1 MNGSRFAGGILAVAA
16 LGTIIAMAFHPSD
29 AHAAGTA
36 AVVHSSMI
44 VLLLAMGW
52 GFVQF
57 AASRGVWGGW
67 VSAGLVA
74 YAASVFAHV
83 LAGTINGFVVP
94 ALLDPAAP
102 VSHDIFRFAWQLN
115 QALAKFGMIA
125 ASAAY
130 LLWAVDLWRR
140 DGDSLLAATGSAIGV
155 AVPVLLL
162 SGLVK
167 LDVHGAL
174 LLYGLHAL
182 WAIMVGVAMA
192 RGRVQSSATAATSS

>member
-1 MNGSRFAGGILAVAA
+1 MNGSRFARGVLAVAA
-16 LGTIIAMAFHPSD
+16 LGTIIARTFHPSD
-29 AHAAGTA
+29 AHATGTA
-36 AVVHSSMI
+36 VAVHSSMI
-44 VLLLAMGW
+44 ILLLAMAW

-57 AASRGVWGGW
+57 AASRGAWDGW

-74 YAASVFAHV
+74 YAASIVAHV
-83 LAGTINGFVVP
+83 LAGTINGFAVP
-94 ALLDPAAP
+94 ALLNPAAP
-102 VSHDIFRFAWQLN
+102 VGHDIFRFAWQLN

-130 LLWAVDLWRR
+130 FLWSVDLWRR
-140 DGDSLLAATGSAIGV
+140 GGDSLLAATGSAIGV